1 MGKRIEVCLQMKI
14 LLVSSSSGSRG
25 GGEIYLLYLARAL
38 VRRGHEVTL
47 WASSHPRMDEL
58 AALFT
63 EVGTVVRSEYTN
75 TYDHRTRSLASFLNF
90 SGAARI
96 ADEWKAL
103 RPDVIHVN
111 KQNLEDGLDLL
122 RAATLSK
129 CASICTIH
137 LSQTAAYLKASLAWL
152 RDWIA
157 HRALDAY
164 NGAMVCVLDER
175 ANDLRNFLGRNER
188 IHAVANGV
196 ELYDL
201 AKKPAVR
208 ESKRAEL
215 GIAPNEL
222 LIAAVGRLVPQ
233 KRPFIFL
240 DLAERIHSR
249 VPHVR
254 FVWIGDGSLS
264 KEWDERA
271 ARLGYVRRVGWQR
284 SVSEFLFAADVFLHT
299 AEFEGLPLAI
309 LEALSSGLP
318 CAITPNLLAE
328 MPFLDGTNSISISE
342 DEVWADVLSDPSR
355 LDELGKNARQL
366 AEKCFSFDTMA
377 ARYEALY
384 EEARK

>member
-1 MGKRIEVCLQMKI
+1 MKI

-25 GGEIYLLYLARAL
+25 GGEIYLLYLARSLA
-38 VRRGHEVTL
+38 RRGHQVTL

-63 EVGTVVRSEYTN
+63 EVGTVIRSEYTN

-129 CASICTIH
+129 FPSICTIH

-152 RDWIA
+152 RDRIA
-157 HRALDAY
+157 RRALEAY
-164 NGAMVCVLDER
+164 NGPLVCVLDER
-175 ANDLRNFLGRNER
+175 ARDLQNFLGSNGR

-201 AKKPAVR
+201 GKKPAVR

-215 GIAPNEL
+215 SIAPNEL
-222 LIAAVGRLVPQ
+222 LIVAVGRLVPQ
-233 KRPFIFL
+233 KRPFVFL
-240 DLAERIHSR
+240 DLAEKIHAR
-249 VPHVR
+249 LPHTR
-254 FVWIGDGSLS
+254 FVWVGDGALS

-271 ARLGYVRRVGWQR
+271 ARLGCVRRVGWQR

-309 LEALSSGLP
+309 LEALSAGLP

-328 MPFLDGTNSISISE
+328 MPFLDATNSISIGEGGAWAEILSE
-342 DEVWADVLSDPSR
+342 PARRDA
-355 LDELGKNARQL
+355 LGKNARQL

-377 ARYEALY
+377 ARYETLY

>member
-1 MGKRIEVCLQMKI
+1 MKI

-38 VRRGHEVTL
+38 VRRGHAVTL

-58 AALFT
+58 AARFA
-63 EVGTVVRSEYTN
+63 EVGSIIRSEYTN

-96 ADEWKAL
+96 AREWSAL

-129 CASICTIH
+129 CPSLCTIH
-137 LSQTAAYLKASLAWL
+137 LSQTAAYLRASLAWL
-152 RDWIA
+152 RDRIA
-157 HRALDAY
+157 HRALRAY
-164 NGAMVCVLDER
+164 RGPLVCVLNER
-175 ANDLRNFLGRNER
+175 ARDLRNFLGSNER

-201 AKKPAVR
+201 SKKPAAR
-208 ESKRAEL
+208 AAKRAEL
-215 GIAPNEL
+215 GIAHNEL
-222 LIAAVGRLVPQ
+222 LIVAVGRLVPQ
-233 KRPFIFL
+233 KRPFVFL
-240 DLAERIHSR
+240 DLAERIHAR
-249 VPHVR
+249 LPHTR
-254 FVWIGDGSLS
+254 FVWVGDGALS
-264 KEWDERA
+264 REWDARA

-309 LEALSSGLP
+309 LEALSAGIP

-328 MPFLDGTNSISISE
+328 MPFLDATNSISIGE
-342 DEVWADVLSDPSR
+342 DDAWAGVLSAPAR

-377 ARYEALY
+377 ARYESLY
-384 EEARK
+384 EETRK

>member
-1 MGKRIEVCLQMKI
+1 MGKCTEVCLHMKI

-25 GGEIYLLYLARAL
+25 GGEIYLLYLARSL

-63 EVGTVVRSEYTN
+63 EVGAVVRSEYTN

-90 SGAARI
+90 TGAARI
-96 ADEWKAL
+96 ASEWAEL
-103 RPDVIHVN
+103 QPNIIHIN

-129 CASICTIH
+129 QPSICTIH

-157 HRALDAY
+157 RRALKAY
-164 NGAMVCVLDER
+164 KGPLVCVLDER

-188 IHAVANGV
+188 IHAIANGV

-201 AKKPAVR
+201 AKKPAAR
-208 ESKRAEL
+208 IAKRAEL
-215 GIAPNEL
+215 GVALDEL

-233 KRPFIFL
+233 KRPFVFL
-240 DLAERIHSR
+240 DLAERIHER
-249 VPHVR
+249 LPHTR
-254 FVWIGDGSLS
+254 FVWVGDGALS
-264 KEWDERA
+264 EEWDARA
-271 ARLGYVRRVGWQR
+271 AQLGYVRRVGWQR

-309 LEALSSGLP
+309 LEALSAGLP

-328 MPFLDGTNSISISE
+328 MPFLDATNSISIGE
-342 DEVWADVLSDPSR
+342 DGAWAGVLSEPAR
-355 LDELGKNARQL
+355 LDTLGKNARQL
-366 AEKCFSFDTMA
+366 AENSFSFGTMA